1 MLNPSFFLGGVF
13 SEIRCPPN
21 TQGDFSSALWHTGV
35 AHKTLGYEEKHYGDN
50 VSYMEKLKVEGVTI
64 IEQLLL
70 SMNL

>member
-1 MLNPSFFLGGVF
+1 VLYDIL
-13 SEIRCPPN
+13 E
-21 TQGDFSSALWHTGV
+21 LHTKHW
-35 AHKTLGYEEKHYGDN
+35 AMKEKHYGDN